1 MVSGGGRRQVGA
13 ANQQGEDMA
22 RYALIYGLLSGT
34 AIVLVIIAGM
44 TLGGFGHSLWFGY
57 LAMLVALTFIFVG
70 VKRYRDVE
78 RGGVVRFWRALA
90 MALGIAGVA
99 TCAYVAVWEVYL
111 ALTHYAFM
119 DEYIASM
126 MRNAHAHGVTG
137 PALAKLE
144 AEAESMRAIYANPLL
159 RMGMTAIEIA
169 PVGVVVAIFSAA
181 LLCFPRVLPARRA

>member
-1 MVSGGGRRQVGA
+1 
-13 ANQQGEDMA
+13 MA

-34 AIVLVIIAGM
+34 VIVLVIIAGM

-78 RGGVVRFWRALA
+78 RGGVVRFWRALGL
-90 MALGIAGVA
+90 ALGIAAVA
-99 TCAYVAVWEVYL
+99 TIAYVAVWEVYL
-111 ALTHYAFM
+111 ALTHYTFM

-126 MRNAHAHGVTG
+126 MRNAQAHGVTG
-137 PALAKLE
+137 TKLAALK
-144 AEAESMRAIYANPLL
+144 AETDNMRAIYANPLL
-159 RMGMTAIEIA
+159 RMGMTAVEIA
-169 PVGVVVAIFSAA
+169 PVGAIVAIFSAA

>member
-1 MVSGGGRRQVGA
+1 MVSGGGWLHVGPT
-13 ANQQGEDMA
+13 NQQGDDMA

-34 AIVLVIIAGM
+34 VIVLVIIAGM

-78 RGGVVRFWRALA
+78 GGGVVRFWRALA
-90 MALGIAGVA
+90 VALSIAGVA
-99 TCAYVAVWEVYL
+99 TIAYVAVWEVYL

-119 DEYIASM
+119 DEYIASIA
-126 MRNAHAHGVTG
+126 RNAQAHHASAATM
-137 PALAKLE
+137 AMLN

-169 PVGVVVAIFSAA
+169 PVGVIVAIFSAA
-181 LLCFPRVLPARRA
+181 LLCFSRILPARR